1 MNEHENA
8 IKIAVLNEQILGLRE
23 QQKAHSDTTNRRFDS
38 IDAKLE
44 TLMAT
49 LNKGKGAYAVLFLLS
64 GLIGAAF
71 FKGASFIL
79 SAIKS

>member
-1 MNEHENA
+1 MIEQENA
-8 IKIAVLNEQILGLRE
+8 IKIAVVQEQIIGLRE
-23 QQKAHSDTTNRRFDS
+23 QQKAHSDATSRRFDS
-38 IDAKLE
+38 IDEKLE

-71 FKGASFIL
+71 FKAASFVL
-79 SAIKS
+79 SALKS